1 MAGFILFPCAYKQI
15 FGLSCP
21 MCGFQRAVLL
31 MYDGKIWDGI
41 CRFPPMVA
49 FVVALLFFALRM
61 IVGQRTQMWPDKW
74 VWAFLLLSL
83 LFNWVYQNAIE

>member
-1 MAGFILFPCAYKQI
+1 MAGFIFFPCAYKQL
-15 FGLSCP
+15 FGFSCP

-31 MYDGKIWDGI
+31 MCDGKIWDGI

>member
-1 MAGFILFPCAYKQI
+1 MAGFILFPCAYKQF

-21 MCGFQRAVLL
+21 MCGFQRAVL
-31 MYDGKIWDGI
+31 MMCEGKIWDGI

-49 FVVALLFFALRM
+49 FIVALLFFTLRM
-61 IVGQRTQMWPDKW
+61 IVGQKAQVWPDKW